1 VRYLLDTHAFLW
13 AAAGDPKLSSRAQ
26 AIVSDPMSELF
37 LSAASA
43 YEIGVK
49 VAHGG
54 IELPDE
60 PGLYLL
66 TRMAVFGIRSIPVT
80 AEHAVAAAALPRLHA
95 DPWDRLLVAQARIE
109 DMPIL
114 TKDVLI
120 SRYEVTTIW

>member
-1 VRYLLDTHAFLW
+1 
-13 AAAGDPKLSSRAQ
+13 
-26 AIVSDPMSELF
+26 ME
-37 LSAASA
+37 
-43 YEIGVK
+43 
-49 VAHGG
+49 G

-80 AEHAVAAAALPRLHA
+80 TEHAAAAAALPRLHA

-114 TKDVLI
+114 TRDALI

>member
-1 VRYLLDTHAFLW
+1 MKVLLDTHTFLW
-13 AAAGDPKLSSRAQ
+13 ATTGDPRLSNVAREIMEKPEA
-26 AIVSDPMSELF
+26 ELF
-37 LSAASA
+37 LSSVSV

-49 VAHGG
+49 VARGKL
-54 IELPDE
+54 ELPDE
-60 PGLYLL
+60 TGVYVL
-66 TRMAVFGIRSIPVT
+66 TRMAVFGIHSIPIS

-114 TKDVLI
+114 TRDALI